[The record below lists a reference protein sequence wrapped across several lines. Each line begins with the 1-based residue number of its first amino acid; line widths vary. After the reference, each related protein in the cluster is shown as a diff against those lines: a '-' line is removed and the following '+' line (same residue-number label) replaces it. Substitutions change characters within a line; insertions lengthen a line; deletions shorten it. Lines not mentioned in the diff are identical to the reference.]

1 MKGGIWLFCVKAN
14 PSLKSDHVR
23 APAQDQS
30 FLLWQW
36 SIFWIVVVRKEK
48 KFLRMFLELQF
59 YCSYSSVLLPELLC
73 SKVSHYEWV
82 VLTILT
88 RSMVM
93 YCLSSTLAFP
103 LESTDRRGPTV
114 VAVLLGFGGGNTTA
128 AGIILEE
135 ENPKFIRVDSK
146 DIPEVLQKPM
156 IIFSILTMWEFLLNT
171 LGKDILKVQTKVNY
185 RGILKGKTLQI
196 FGKL

>member
-1 MKGGIWLFCVKAN
+1 MWTNITEWSKVLFLGWNLVIFFSPNKKVKGGIWLFCVKAN

-59 YCSYSSVLLPELLC
+59 YCSYSSVLLPEQSC

-146 DIPEVLQKPM
+146 DIPE
-156 IIFSILTMWEFLLNT
+156 FSKN
-171 LGKDILKVQTKVNY
+171 
-185 RGILKGKTLQI
+185 
-196 FGKL
+196 